1 MINRSLTH
9 FILRSV
15 IVAWVVVFISIFI
28 YASTRTLNEERARDL
43 GLPLIYKLID
53 EAPPE
58 NRARRLQEIR
68 QSYALNVALISPREA
83 EDRFGEIISVGQRYP
98 HKVSNREHWLY
109 MALTDGSHILAIG
122 PIDLLV
128 PRGLT
133 PVGFYIAI
141 VIFPCVALMWIYR
154 VERQLTKVERA
165 NQAIASGL
173 LDTRV
178 DNRDGPSRELT
189 ASFNEMAER
198 VEQLIKSRDELI
210 QAISH
215 ELGSP
220 LTRLRLHLSLL
231 EESGERDRVYRYQSI
246 RRELDEL
253 EELVA
258 ELLSYIQ
265 SDEREMTLELFDP
278 LKTVEELMELARLEL
293 SLDSPLEIELAP
305 TSASYIYADRRLFQR
320 SIENLL
326 RNATR
331 HARRRVFV
339 QLYQEDHSFIASV
352 HDDGPGIPKDQRER
366 ALMPFVRLE
375 SPPQGQSSGIGLG
388 LSIVARVMKRHRGT
402 IKLDRSDL
410 GGLSVT
416 LCWPE
421 PPQG

>member
-1 MINRSLTH
+1 MSPAPPRTPS
-9 FILRSV
+9 
-15 IVAWVVVFISIFI
+15 
-28 YASTRTLNEERARDL
+28 ASFAYIATGGSEAEERSGRSIA
-43 GLPLIYKLID
+43 
-53 EAPPE
+53 A
-58 NRARRLQEIR
+58 
-68 QSYALNVALISPREA
+68 
-83 EDRFGEIISVGQRYP
+83 GQRYP

-109 MALTDGSHILAIG
+109 MALTDGSAIVAIG

-133 PVGFYIAI
+133 PVGFYIAVVI
-141 VIFPCVALMWIYR
+141 VPCLAFLWIYR
-154 VERQLTKVERA
+154 LERELTKVERA
-165 NQAIASGL
+165 NQAIASGV

-178 DNRDGPSRELT
+178 DNRDGPSLELA

-220 LTRLRLHLSLL
+220 LARLRLHLSLL
-231 EESGERDRVYRYQSI
+231 EESGERDRAHRYQNM

-265 SDEREMTLELFDP
+265 SDEHEMTLELFDP
-278 LKTVEELMELARLEL
+278 QNMLEDLVELASLEL
-293 SLDSPLEIELAP
+293 SLESPVVIEVAP
-305 TSASYIYADRRLFQR
+305 TSAPHVYADKRLFQR
-320 SIENLL
+320 AIENLL

-331 HARRRVFV
+331 HARRRVLIE
-339 QLYQEDHSFIASV
+339 LYRDDDSFIASV
-352 HDDGPGIPKDQRER
+352 HDDGPGIPEDQRER

-375 SPPQGQSSGIGLG
+375 SSQRDESSGIGLG
-388 LSIVARVMKRHRGT
+388 LSIVAQIMKRHGGAM
-402 IKLDRSDL
+402 KLDTSHL

-416 LCWPE
+416 LRWRA
-421 PPQG
+421 G

>member
-9 FILRSV
+9 LILRSV
-15 IVAWVVVFISIFI
+15 IVTWLVVFVSIFI
-28 YASTRTLNEERARDL
+28 YASTRTLTDERARDL

-53 EAPPE
+53 DEAPRD
-58 NRARRLQEIR
+58 RARRLQEIKR
-68 QSYALNVALISPREA
+68 NYALDAALISPREA
-83 EDRFGEIISVGQRYP
+83 KERSGRVIAAGHRYP

-109 MALTDGSHILAIG
+109 MALTDGSGVLAMG

-133 PVGFYIAI
+133 PVGFYIAVVI
-141 VIFPCVALMWIYR
+141 VPCLAFLWIYR
-154 VERQLTKVERA
+154 VERELTKVERA
-165 NQAIASGL
+165 SQAIASGV

-178 DNRDGPSRELT
+178 DNHDGPSRELA

-198 VEQLIKSRDELI
+198 VEHLIKSRDELI

-215 ELGSP
+215 EFGSP
-220 LTRLRLHLSLL
+220 LARLRLHLSLL
-231 EESGERDRVYRYQSI
+231 EESGERDREHRYQGM

-278 LKTVEELMELARLEL
+278 QKMLEDLVELASLEL
-293 SLDSPLEIELAP
+293 SLESPIVIELAP
-305 TSASYIYADRRLFQR
+305 ISAAHVYADKRLFQR
-320 SIENLL
+320 AIENLL

-331 HARRRVFV
+331 HARRRVFIE
-339 QLYQEDHSFIASV
+339 LYRDDHSVIASV
-352 HDDGPGIPKDQRER
+352 HDDGPGIPEDQRER
-366 ALMPFVRLE
+366 ALTPFVRLE
-375 SPPQGQSSGIGLG
+375 TTQRDESSGIGLG
-388 LSIVARVMKRHRGT
+388 LSIVAQIMKRHKGVM
-402 IKLDRSDL
+402 KLDTSHL

-416 LCWPE
+416 LRWRARDS
-421 PPQG
+421 

>member
-9 FILRSV
+9 LILRSV
-15 IVAWVVVFISIFI
+15 IVAWLVVFVSIFI

-43 GLPLIYKLID
+43 GLPLIYQLIDD
-53 EAPPE
+53 EAPQH
-58 NRARRLQEIR
+58 RARRLQEIKR
-68 QSYALNVALISPREA
+68 GYAINATLISPHEA
-83 EDRFGEIISVGQRYP
+83 EERSGQSIAAGQRYP

-109 MALTDGSHILAIG
+109 MALTDGSAIVAIG

-133 PVGFYIAI
+133 PVGFYIAVVI
-141 VIFPCVALMWIYR
+141 VPCLAFLWIYR
-154 VERQLTKVERA
+154 VERELTKVERA
-165 NQAIASGL
+165 NQAIASGV

-178 DNRDGPSRELT
+178 DNRDGPSRELA

-220 LTRLRLHLSLL
+220 LARLRLHLSLL
-231 EESGERDRVYRYQSI
+231 EESGERDRAHRYQSV

-278 LKTVEELMELARLEL
+278 QKTLEDLVELASLEF
-293 SLDSPLEIELAP
+293 SPESPVVIELAP
-305 TSASYIYADRRLFQR
+305 TSAPQVYADKRLFQR
-320 SIENLL
+320 AIENLL

-331 HARRRVFV
+331 HARQRVLV
-339 QLYQEDHSFIASV
+339 ELYQEDHSFIASV
-352 HDDGPGIPKDQRER
+352 HDDGPGIPEDQRER

-375 SPPQGQSSGIGLG
+375 SSPQGRSSGIGLG

-402 IKLDRSDL
+402 IKLDTSHL

-416 LCWPE
+416 LRWRAR
-421 PPQG
+421 